1 MTTAEIILAV
11 FMAVLTIVST
21 FAIPWAF
28 RVSNK
33 LTAIDTKLSNGI
45 SHRVQEHG
53 QRIHN
58 LEMNCVQNH
67 PDRGPGMVNPPDS
80 QH

>member
-21 FAIPWAF
+21 FGIPWAF

-33 LTAIDTKLSNGI
+33 LTAIDTKLSNGLTD
-45 SHRVQEHG
+45 RVQEYG
-53 QRIHN
+53 KRIHK
-58 LEMNCVQNH
+58 LEINCNRNH
-67 PDRGPGMVNPPDS
+67 PDRGPGMVDG
-80 QH
+80 